1 MKQQKYLSDEVNQLL
16 DRVPLAE
23 MTLAGFLL
31 CVANDCREQGLDPE
45 KLRLV
50 LLQLCENLIFALAR
64 DEELP
69 ALLRTLVD

>member
-1 MKQQKYLSDEVNQLL
+1 
-16 DRVPLAE
+16 